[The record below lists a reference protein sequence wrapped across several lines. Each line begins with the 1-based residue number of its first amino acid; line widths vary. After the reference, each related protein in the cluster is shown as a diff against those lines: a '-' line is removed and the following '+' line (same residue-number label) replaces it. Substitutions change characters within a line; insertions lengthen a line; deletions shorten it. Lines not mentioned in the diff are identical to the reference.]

1 MKKMKKAAEAAPS
14 YQDKA
19 KINNPNDLSKVLEYF
34 QYTIGTTLDCSFA
47 TGILRNCITWCV
59 RDLEEMGLL
68 QAIYVARD
76 KRTHFNAK
84 HYSADPKKWPKT
96 QNRKKITLFGRV

>member
-34 QYTIGTTLDCSFA
+34 QYTIGTTLVDNVTVS
-47 TGILRNCITWCV
+47 
-59 RDLEEMGLL
+59 
-68 QAIYVARD
+68 
-76 KRTHFNAK
+76 
-84 HYSADPKKWPKT
+84 S
-96 QNRKKITLFGRV
+96 

>member
-1 MKKMKKAAEAAPS
+1 MKKAAEAAPS

-47 TGILRNCITWCV
+47 TGILRNCITW
-59 RDLEEMGLL
+59 
-68 QAIYVARD
+68 YVGD
-76 KRTHFNAK
+76 
-84 HYSADPKKWPKT
+84 
-96 QNRKKITLFGRV
+96 